1 MGEWKTV
8 RFGDLYK
15 VPSRNGV
22 SKPSRIRGEG
32 YKMIN
37 MGEHFAHDRI
47 YDVPMELVPLTD
59 NEKVQ
64 AKVEKGDLL
73 FARQSLVA
81 SGAGRCDIV
90 CEVSDLTV
98 FESHLIRV
106 RLNDLLADP
115 LFYYYYFR
123 SGCSSMSSIVQ
134 HVVQAGIRASDLA
147 DLSVVIPPLPTQRKI
162 AAVLGALD
170 DKIENNRKICANLE
184 AQAQAI
190 FKSWFVDFEPFGGK
204 MPQGW
209 KMGKL
214 GDVAECNPYRALKK
228 GVKARCVEMADLVT
242 SASFPA
248 SWSYK
253 EYSGGMKFANGDTII
268 ARITPC
274 FENGKAA
281 YVNFLEEGEVAFGS
295 TEYVVMA
302 SRSVVPPELF
312 YCVAKDPEFISF
324 AKSRMVGSSGR
335 QRFSAEDI
343 AMYPIVIAPDEVY
356 LKVQPLLH
364 SFMDQARTLGFE
376 SRALA
381 ATRDALLPKLMS
393 GEIDVEKVKV
403 A

>member
-1 MGEWKTV
+1 M
-8 RFGDLYK
+8 F
-15 VPSRNGV
+15 S
-22 SKPSRIRGEG
+22 
-32 YKMIN
+32 
-37 MGEHFAHDRI
+37 
-47 YDVPMELVPLTD
+47 
-59 NEKVQ
+59 
-64 AKVEKGDLL
+64 
-73 FARQSLVA
+73 
-81 SGAGRCDIV
+81 GRC
-90 CEVSDLTV
+90 
-98 FESHLIRV
+98 IRV
-106 RLNDLLADP
+106 RPNEEIVGEYL
-115 LFYYYYFR
+115 YYYL
-123 SGCSSMSSIVQ
+123 SSPRIKQLVRDMAVGTTMPSINSSIMGDVP
-134 HVVQAGIRASDLA
+134 IEFPN
-147 DLSVVIPPLPTQRKI
+147 IPTQRKI

-209 KMGKL
+209 KIGKL

-274 FENGKAA
+274 FENGKSA

>member
-1 MGEWKTV
+1 M
-8 RFGDLYK
+8 
-15 VPSRNGV
+15 
-22 SKPSRIRGEG
+22 
-32 YKMIN
+32 
-37 MGEHFAHDRI
+37 
-47 YDVPMELVPLTD
+47 
-59 NEKVQ
+59 
-64 AKVEKGDLL
+64 
-73 FARQSLVA
+73 
-81 SGAGRCDIV
+81 
-90 CEVSDLTV
+90 
-98 FESHLIRV
+98 
-106 RLNDLLADP
+106 
-115 LFYYYYFR
+115 
-123 SGCSSMSSIVQ
+123 
-134 HVVQAGIRASDLA
+134 
-147 DLSVVIPPLPTQRKI
+147 
-162 AAVLGALD
+162 LGALD

-312 YCVAKDPEFISF
+312 YCVAKDPDFISF

-381 ATRDALLPKLMS
+381 EMRDALLPKLMS